1 MKNKQR
7 FLSILFIG
15 FALQL
20 SAQEVYENHRSEIYN
35 YIGRMAQKGLL
46 DFEDHIR
53 PLSKTYLAA
62 CLDTIAIKSNKL
74 TVTEKKEL
82 AFYQQEF
89 NAVTE
94 KNISPTPTFFNKDK
108 VGRWRS
114 FYTANKN
121 TKLFIDPVIRGAVTM
136 GDNVN
141 YQTRSTGLHFWGTAG
156 KRVGFQFFFSDVN
169 EIGKGFDTNRQGVPG
184 TGIIRKDTSV
194 IKSQNFSEFRGSIN
208 YAFKNGSI
216 SFGQDHLLYGY
227 GENGRIVLSDKAPNF
242 PFLRFDYSPFSWLRF
257 NNTHAWLNSKIVD
270 SARTYGT
277 DNSVFG
283 GERQVFIPKFLSTHS
298 ILIKAMKG
306 LDVSIGESVVY
317 SDRLDVGYLIPV
329 MFYKVYDNIANNSH
343 IQAGSNAQIFFNVS
357 SRNQLKNTHLYT
369 SVFIDEIRM
378 STVFVRAKSRNQ
390 LGYTVGGSITDIG
403 IPYLTFNAEYTRINP
418 FVYNNIIPA
427 QTYTSHGYF
436 MGDWMGSNADRLL
449 VSLKYTP
456 LPRLKCMV
464 RYQAIRKGD
473 DGTIVDQYLQQPQP
487 ALFEG
492 DFKARNEIF
501 LNAHYELLN
510 GLTFNGWYSNWN
522 TTGSSWSLGVSYG
535 L

>member
-114 FYTANKN
+114 FFTANKN

-136 GDNVN
+136 GNNIN

-227 GENGRIVLSDKAPNF
+227 GENGRVVLSDKAPNF

-378 STVFVRAKSRNQ
+378 STIFVRAKSRNQ
-390 LGYTVGGSITDIG
+390 LGYTVGGSVTDIG
-403 IPYLTFNAEYTRINP
+403 VPYLTFNAEYTRINP

-473 DGTIVDQYLQQPQP
+473 NGTIVDQYLQQPQP

-510 GLTFNGWYSNWN
+510 GLTFNGWYSKWN
-522 TTGSSWSLGVSYG
+522 TTGNSWSLGVSYG

>member
-1 MKNKQR
+1 MKNK
-7 FLSILFIG
+7 LLIIG
-15 FALQL
+15 FFLCSIVPL
-20 SAQEVYENHRSEIYN
+20 YAQEVYENHSSEIYN
-35 YIGRMAQKGLL
+35 YIGRMAQKGLV

-53 PLSKTYLAA
+53 PLTKTYLKN
-62 CLDTIAIKSNKL
+62 CLDTIALKNSKL
-74 TVTEKKEL
+74 TATEKKEL
-82 AFYQQEF
+82 AFYLQEF
-89 NAVTE
+89 NAAAVQNE
-94 KNISPTPTFFNKDK
+94 NAIPTYFAKDK

-114 FYTANKN
+114 FYFGNKN
-121 TKLFIDPVIRGAVTM
+121 ASLFVDPVVAGGVTM
-136 GDNVN
+136 GKNIN
-141 YQTRSTGLHFWGTAG
+141 YKTKTTGLHFWGTAG

-169 EIGKGFDTNRQGVPG
+169 EIGKGFDTKRTNTPG

-194 IKSQNFSEFRGSIN
+194 VKSQNFSEFRGSIN

-216 SFGQDHLLYGY
+216 AFGQDHLLYGY
-227 GENGRIVLSDKAPNF
+227 GENGRVVLSDKAPNF

-306 LDVSIGESVVY
+306 LDVSFGESVVY
-317 SDRLDVGYLIPV
+317 SDRLDVGYLIPI

-343 IQAGSNAQIFFNVS
+343 IQAGSNAQIFFNIS

-378 STVFVRAKSRNQ
+378 STIFVKSKSRNQ
-390 LGYTVGGSITDIG
+390 LGYTVGGSVTDIG
-403 IPYLTFNAEYTRINP
+403 VPYLTFNAEYTRINP
-418 FVYNNIIPA
+418 FVYNNLIPA
-427 QTYTSHGYF
+427 QTYTSHGYL

-449 VSLKYTP
+449 LSLKYTP
-456 LPRLKCMV
+456 VPRLKCMV

-492 DFKARNEIF
+492 GFKARNEIY

-510 GLTFNGWYSNWN
+510 GLTFSGWYSKWN
-522 TTGSSWSLGVSYG
+522 TTGSSWSMGVSYG